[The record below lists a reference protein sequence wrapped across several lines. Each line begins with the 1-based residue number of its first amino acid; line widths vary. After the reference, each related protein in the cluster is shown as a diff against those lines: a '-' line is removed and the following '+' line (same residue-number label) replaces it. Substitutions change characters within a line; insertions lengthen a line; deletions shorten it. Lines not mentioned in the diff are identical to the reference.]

1 MVNTQNAFPET
12 RFRHCHNV
20 GLKMYSYA
28 KNVLKW
34 NENRCKDMY
43 LLGLFHDIG
52 YEFNGDSFKHDE
64 EMSEALF
71 RNGYRYYLEI
81 KYHSCIQ
88 DIYDSD
94 EMRLLYFGD
103 MTVDGTG
110 HWCSFEER
118 MNDLEK
124 RHGKNSKKYIESERI
139 VNKLIEW
146 GFDDKLSLS
155 FYISHIF

>member
-1 MVNTQNAFPET
+1 M
-12 RFRHCHNV
+12 
-20 GLKMYSYA
+20 SI
-28 KNVLKW
+28 
-34 NENRCKDMY
+34 
-43 LLGLFHDIG
+43 HDIG
-52 YEFNGDSFKHDE
+52 YK
-64 EMSEALF
+64 
-71 RNGYRYYLEI
+71 YYLEI

-103 MTVDGTG
+103 MTVDGSG

-118 MNDLEK
+118 MDDLEK
-124 RHGKNSKKYIESERI
+124 RHGKNSKEYIESERI